1 MVDHS
6 TTLTPKAIQ
15 ATNKPRGRKR
25 EEDSD
30 SDALPTKR
38 TRTDHASGISDDHDR
53 SENKN
58 GAPLGSPVQNDD
70 HIAVPTS
77 RHAESKF
84 NRDTNH
90 ANKDTNKPVSIPPR
104 DLIQE
109 ILDGTL
115 PEGAEAAIAASKLH
129 DGPDRNSLGAWQA
142 QEAEAETESQQWEPS
157 LSINKQPQGSH
168 VQQDSVVGSSR
179 ETTAPPSIGNNND
192 QDQKEKALEALKCLQ
207 DPKIQEYLVAYQG
220 KLALQVSRD
229 LAGKKFAKDTANK
242 HDPRSPDVAGYT
254 TLIRAAKL
262 APQSLAW

>member
-1 MVDHS
+1 MSRGRRKGRGRRGPSEADAVPFEPQHSTMAQAQRTRPVSSGQRLQNHDELVGDISTNARHVGTAPPLLSAQSLHPCDGVADPTRPSGRHSVPAALSTSTSEAQPTGMVDHS

-142 QEAEAETESQQWEPS
+142 QEAEA
-157 LSINKQPQGSH
+157 
-168 VQQDSVVGSSR
+168 
-179 ETTAPPSIGNNND
+179 
-192 QDQKEKALEALKCLQ
+192 
-207 DPKIQEYLVAYQG
+207 
-220 KLALQVSRD
+220 
-229 LAGKKFAKDTANK
+229 
-242 HDPRSPDVAGYT
+242 
-254 TLIRAAKL
+254 
-262 APQSLAW
+262 